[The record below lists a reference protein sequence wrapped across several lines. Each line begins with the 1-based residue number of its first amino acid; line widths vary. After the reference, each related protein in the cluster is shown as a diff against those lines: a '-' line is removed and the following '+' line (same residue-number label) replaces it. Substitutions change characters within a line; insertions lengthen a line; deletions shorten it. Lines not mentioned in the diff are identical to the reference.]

1 MTRTRHIYALC
12 LALLLGAAPT
22 LAQTEQPAPAK
33 PAAADS
39 DAAKPKTPASQPSAG
54 NTTQNSAASENA
66 RKQSDSGGGSP
77 YDYRASEEISEDLP
91 VSFPA
96 DI

>member
-1 MTRTRHIYALC
+1 MSRTRKIIALC

-22 LAQTEQPAPAK
+22 LAQTEPPAPAK
-33 PAAADS
+33 PAAAES
-39 DAAKPKTPASQPSAG
+39 DGGKPKTPASQPAAG
-54 NTTQNSAASENA
+54 NTTQNSAASGNA
-66 RKQSDSGGGSP
+66 SKQSDSGGSSP

>member
-1 MTRTRHIYALC
+1 MSRTQHIIALC
-12 LALLLGAAPT
+12 LALLLGAGPT
-22 LAQTEQPAPAK
+22 LAQTGQPAPAE
-33 PAAADS
+33 PAAAES
-39 DAAKPKTPASQPSAG
+39 DAAKPRTPASQPSAG
-54 NTTQNSAASENA
+54 NTKQNSAASGNA